1 MQQDEKIADYL
12 SRTEPYW
19 VNLAR
24 QNLGPEAK
32 EKKTVKV
39 GQAMAKAFYEGA
51 T

>member
-1 MQQDEKIADYL
+1 MQQDEKMADYL
-12 SRTEPYW
+12 SRTEQYW

-24 QNLGPEAK
+24 QNLGPDAK
-32 EKKTVKV
+32 EKKAVKV